1 MSGSQVL
8 LLLLRLREGQRR
20 AVELRPP
27 FGQISGLRLLD
38 NLDEAIAQL
47 SAGAEGKAEPV
58 QAILSVGRP

>member
-1 MSGSQVL
+1 MSAPHL
-8 LLLLRLREGQRR
+8 LLLLLEVRERQRR
-20 AVELRPP
+20 AVEMLPP